1 MTDSHVPSTG
11 LGNSDE
17 ARAIGYDL
25 GELSAMPL
33 EFTAFRELHHPRY
46 LSYAR
51 VWFRDRDHAAEIV
64 ELAFRALATVWP
76 KVLSSPNPAAEAWQ
90 ILRTIVSERI
100 ENPDSPMSADGP
112 DGRITSGVPEQ
123 RPAAME
129 EDLAILHY
137 VVGLATPEIAD
148 VVGADT
154 ASIASQLRHALRHEP
169 AEW

>member
-1 MTDSHVPSTG
+1 MTDRHVPSAG
-11 LGNSDE
+11 LGSSDSNPTG
-17 ARAIGYDL
+17 RADFL
-25 GELSAMPL
+25 ELSSMPL

-51 VWFRDRDHAAEIV
+51 VWFHEPVRSAEIV
-64 ELAFRALATVWP
+64 ELAFRALAGVWP
-76 KVLSSPNPAAEAWQ
+76 EVLGSSNPAAAAWQ
-90 ILRTIVSERI
+90 ILRTTVSEQI
-100 ENPDSPMSADGP
+100 EHRDGATDHVLP
-112 DGRITSGVPEQ
+112 GQQRLPEQ
-123 RPAAME
+123 RSAAMD